1 MSKGKLLITG
11 ATGYV
16 GSAILIGALR
26 EGYDAHIV
34 VRSAAK
40 EQFLKDA
47 PAIAGLGKQA
57 QCKYFVVPDLTVPGC
72 LDEAAAGANLVIHA
86 AAPLPGTEAT
96 LDREEAEII
105 QPAISITL
113 NCLES
118 ARKVGTVKRVI
129 CLSSLAAFTRQAF
142 FRNEVP
148 TEEPVMLSPETVSD
162 YWTPPYG
169 GGLLTYSAAKT
180 AALRRSLEWTREAVA
195 SSEGLGFDVIYT
207 AFAYVIG
214 RHPLA
219 ENVGDLFS
227 GSNALIL
234 RSAVGTE
241 SSDIPEMSGGVHI
254 DDVVKVHL
262 KALDLDSVKTP
273 AEGPNTNIDI
283 LTFSVLWNYDDIN
296 AAVERLFP
304 EQVKQGLLPNQGHFK
319 ARPGSIVDTSR
330 AEKVC
335 KIEHWKGLEE
345 QLQSALSQYLELLA
359 KEKGKGPGN
368 HKIWQTT
375 ARDQ

>member
-57 QCKYFVVPDLTVPGC
+57 QCKYFVVPGLTVPGC
-72 LDEAAAGANLVIHA
+72 LDEAAAGANFVIHA

-96 LDREEAEII
+96 PDREEAEII
-105 QPAISITL
+105 QPALAGRISETG
-113 NCLES
+113 
-118 ARKVGTVKRVI
+118 V
-129 CLSSLAAFTRQAF
+129 
-142 FRNEVP
+142 FRNEVSM
-148 TEEPVMLSPETVSD
+148 EEPVMVSPETVSD

-241 SSDIPEMSGGVHI
+241 SSDFPEVSGGVHI
-254 DDVVKVHL
+254 DDVVQVDL
-262 KALDLDSVKTP
+262 KTLDCDNVKTP
-273 AEGPNTNIDI
+273 AEGPNKNIEI

-304 EQVKQGLLPNQGHFK
+304 EQVKARLTSKPGAFQG
-319 ARPGSIVDTSR
+319 
-330 AEKVC
+330 
-335 KIEHWKGLEE
+335 
-345 QLQSALSQYLELLA
+345 
-359 KEKGKGPGN
+359 
-368 HKIWQTT
+368 
-375 ARDQ
+375 